1 MSPVS
6 RASASLLLILL
17 LPAAW
22 SLGGGAAHATPAGT
36 AGGAGAD
43 DERLHAYAFKHQRA
57 SDAIALVHPL
67 LSPRGTIELQPADN
81 TLVIRDNAAAVDKIV
96 AVLRSFDHAPR
107 PLRLDILIVR
117 ASRSAV
123 SPQMVHSELPEE
135 LTRQLR
141 NLLGYDSYEIEARAA
156 LQSLEGEG
164 VTYEL
169 GSEYQVSLRLGTV
182 LPQRRVRLTD
192 FAIMRRQAKRPG
204 QMLIRTNMTLWLDR
218 TMSLGLA
225 KSEASREAL
234 MVVITVRDGERRN
247 GS

>member
-1 MSPVS
+1 MLPVS
-6 RASASLLLILL
+6 RASASFLLVLM
-17 LPAAW
+17 LPLALV
-22 SLGGGAAHATPAGT
+22 LGGETARAGT
-36 AGGAGAD
+36 LGTAE
-43 DERLHAYAFKHQRA
+43 DEPVLHAYAFKHQRA

-67 LSPRGTIELQPADN
+67 LSTRGTLELQPGDN
-81 TLVIRDNAAAVDKIV
+81 TLVIRDSATALARILP
-96 AVLRSFDHAPR
+96 VLRGFDHAPR

-123 SPQMVHSELPEE
+123 SPPLRHSDLPEE
-135 LTRQLR
+135 LTRQLHD
-141 NLLGYDSYEIEARAA
+141 LLGYDSYAIEARAA

-169 GSEYQVSLRLGTV
+169 GAEYQVSFKLGTI

-192 FAIMRRQAKRPG
+192 FAVMRRQPRRAA
-204 QMLIRTNMTLWLDR
+204 QVLIRTNMNLSLDH

-234 MVVITVRDGERRN
+234 MVVLTVREGERHN